1 MCSTASQL
9 GTHVTWFQ
17 NFLSCMLHGL
27 TVAAS
32 RSSSSDSETEQPLR
46 KQPRTDGGGAA
57 ARTGL
62 GLQTHSDMRSPAAAA
77 LAQPGAA
84 ALAAGGAGATAQA
97 RSMTGEPL
105 GAAGSAGLAAAGA
118 RAAAQP
124 QSTDAEPSGVP
135 GSAALA
141 AAGTCPASQAHS
153 LVGGSMSASTDAGP
167 GGLAGA
173 ALGFQAA
180 LVQRVGASS
189 VAGPVQKPGL
199 GVAVGSEAAIK
210 QPGWDGACEGG
221 KGVWEGEAG
230 SGSGSELTDGAGSGK
245 GSRGSSQTR
254 SGPAAA
260 NRSS

>member
-1 MCSTASQL
+1 
-9 GTHVTWFQ
+9 
-17 NFLSCMLHGL
+17 MLQAL
-27 TVAAS
+27 TVAALG
-32 RSSSSDSETEQPLR
+32 SSSSDSETEQPLR
-46 KQPRTDGGGAA
+46 KQPRTDSGGAA

-62 GLQTHSDMRSPAAAA
+62 GLQSHGDIRSPVAAA
-77 LAQPGAA
+77 LLQSGAA
-84 ALAAGGAGATAQA
+84 ALAAAGAGATAQA

-105 GAAGSAGLAAAGA
+105 GEAGSAGPAAAGA

-124 QSTDAEPSGVP
+124 QSTGAEPSGVP

-141 AAGTCPASQAHS
+141 AEGACPASQAQS
-153 LVGGSMSASTDAGP
+153 LAAGLTGAP
-167 GGLAGA
+167 AITVSGGLAGA

-180 LVQRVGASS
+180 LAQRAGASS
-189 VAGPVQKPGL
+189 LAGAAQDPSL
-199 GVAVGSEAAIK
+199 GVAVGSEAAVER
-210 QPGWDGACEGG
+210 PGWKGACEGS

-230 SGSGSELTDGAGSGK
+230 SGSGSELTDGAASGK

>member
-1 MCSTASQL
+1 MLQALMVAVL
-9 GTHVTWFQ
+9 G
-17 NFLSCMLHGL
+17 
-27 TVAAS
+27 
-32 RSSSSDSETEQPLR
+32 SSSSDSETEQPLR

-62 GLQTHSDMRSPAAAA
+62 GWQTLGDMRSPAAAA
-77 LAQPGAA
+77 VYPSGAA
-84 ALAAGGAGATAQA
+84 ALAAAGTGATAQA

-105 GAAGSAGLAAAGA
+105 GEAGSAGQAAAGA
-118 RAAAQP
+118 LPAAQP
-124 QSTDAEPSGVP
+124 ESTGAEPSGVP
-135 GSAALA
+135 GSAAPA
-141 AAGTCPASQAHS
+141 AAGACPAWQAQS
-153 LVGGSMSASTDAGP
+153 LAGGVTDATASGISS
-167 GGLAGA
+167 GLEGA

-180 LVQRVGASS
+180 LVQRVGPSS
-189 VAGPVQKPGL
+189 LVGPAQNPSL
-199 GVAVGSEAAIK
+199 GFAVGSEAGVER
-210 QPGWDGACEGG
+210 PGCNGARERS